1 VKEIVILGGP
11 NGAGKTTA
19 ANVLLPE
26 FLGTYKFLNA
36 DEIAREVSPGNVE
49 SAALAAGRILVER
62 MRRYIRQGESF
73 ALETRCAGKSYVP
86 TFKTCKENGWKIAL
100 HYFWLPSPELSIA
113 RVAKHVQQGGHHIP
127 DEVIYRRFTSGLSN
141 MLNLY
146 LPLADIAKIYDNS
159 GYKPLLIAEK
169 RENSAL
175 IIHDLESW
183 SRMKGLAQWK

>member
-1 VKEIVILGGP
+1 MKEIVILGGP

-100 HYFWLPSPELSIA
+100 HYFWLPSVTTGQGVLIVCTSI
-113 RVAKHVQQGGHHIP
+113 
-127 DEVIYRRFTSGLSN
+127 RRDTPRPMYQL
-141 MLNLY
+141 LCLRKWY
-146 LPLADIAKIYDNS
+146 L
-159 GYKPLLIAEK
+159 
-169 RENSAL
+169 
-175 IIHDLESW
+175 
-183 SRMKGLAQWK
+183 